1 MTHVPI
7 ADAVRVL
14 REQLESAVDAKE
26 NSLLHFELGT
36 IELEFHV
43 VYTTEGTGQLSAG
56 FKLLSFD
63 AGAKTSGKI
72 ENEQVQK
79 IKLVLTPKLVKDGQT
94 NSSILSRQ
102 KKSDQ
107 SAKSDILHTSALS
120 YGSNDYR
127 SHCTNSIRS
136 GINSERLS
144 CHR

>member
-1 MTHVPI
+1 MTYVPI

-94 NSSILSRQ
+94 TTLILSRQ

-107 SAKSDILHTSALS
+107 SAK
-120 YGSNDYR
+120 
-127 SHCTNSIRS
+127 
-136 GINSERLS
+136 
-144 CHR
+144 

>member
-1 MTHVPI
+1 M
-7 ADAVRVL
+7 RVL
-14 REQLESAVDAKE
+14 REQLKSAVDAKE

-94 NSSILSRQ
+94 TTLILSRQ

-107 SAKSDILHTSALS
+107 SAK
-120 YGSNDYR
+120 
-127 SHCTNSIRS
+127 
-136 GINSERLS
+136 
-144 CHR
+144 